1 MEVIIFRLSAV
12 LKTPNVKFHNY
23 GLIRHILRKCL
34 KSKEKYV
41 KKHLE
46 NSTHLIEEERVV
58 NRHEE
63 FDDLYHIYRNANE
76 ISRPVLIEITTNR
89 HSIELKLDTGAFLI
103 IIGTKTSEI
112 IKNGLKEVKMTESN
126 LKFKTYSRRNIK
138 ALGKA

>member
-1 MEVIIFRLSAV
+1 M
-12 LKTPNVKFHNY
+12 
-23 GLIRHILRKCL
+23 
-34 KSKEKYV
+34 
-41 KKHLE
+41 
-46 NSTHLIEEERVV
+46 IEEERVV